1 MKNETYSWF
10 NFFFFQLEPT
20 LFHFRYSTQMSL
32 FIVLGINIHQMD
44 PAWQLHWYLS
54 TSTTG
59 ESRGSSGS
67 SGSLETKDR
76 SSRHDV
82 NFLKLSKQ
90 RDIAKGGAMK
100 RLR

>member
-1 MKNETYSWF
+1 MKNEIYSWF
-10 NFFFFQLEPT
+10 LFQFIQLI
-20 LFHFRYSTQMSL
+20 LFNFRYCTQMSL

-44 PAWQLHWYLS
+44 QTWQLHWYLS

-67 SGSLETKDR
+67 SGSLEPKDR

-82 NFLKLSKQ
+82 NFLMLYKP